1 MKAFEE
7 SDIAKEMMVDKTR
20 NIIGSV
26 DQGAIGAM
34 TTDYVQE
41 LVSDDEK

>member
-7 SDIAKEMMVDKTR
+7 SDTAVEMIVDKTR

-26 DQGAIGAM
+26 GQGAIGAI